1 MNQPVSRDDER
12 LLDRFLDDALS
23 AEALSA
29 CRRRLEQEPQLRA
42 ALQQRQ
48 SLRQGFRAARGQTF
62 AAPASFAGNVV
73 AAARR
78 LPVDRSED
86 PDLMVL
92 CRRLLVAAAAILV
105 VAALWSSGLFR
116 SGGSGDLQAAPDEV
130 QRLIQELD
138 AKAAAVAPE
147 TRRK

>member
-12 LLDRFLDDALS
+12 LLDRYLDDALP
-23 AEALSA
+23 AEALGE

-42 ALQQRQ
+42 ALQARQ
-48 SLRQGFRAARGQTF
+48 HLRRGFQVARSQTF
-62 AAPASFAGNVV
+62 AVPTGFAASVV
-73 AAARR
+73 TAARR

-86 PDLMVL
+86 LDLVTV

-105 VAALWSSGLFR
+105 VALLWSSGLFR
-116 SGGSGDLQAAPDEV
+116 AADSGDLQAAPDEV

-138 AKAAAVAPE
+138 AKASAVAPE